1 MMQENAM
8 KIIPQQE
15 LYRKPLVLQI
25 TGLSHSTL
33 YYLMKNGTF
42 PSQVKIGQ
50 RAVAWRK
57 SDIDAW
63 LAQL

>member
-1 MMQENAM
+1 MQQEQ
-8 KIIPQQE
+8 ILLQQE
-15 LYRKPLVLQI
+15 LYRKPFVLQI

-33 YYLMKNGTF
+33 YYLMKKGTF

-57 SDIDAW
+57 SDIDDW

>member
-1 MMQENAM
+1 MSNSNNF
-8 KIIPQQE
+8 PQQE
-15 LYRKPLVLQI
+15 LYRKPFVLQI
-25 TGLSHSTL
+25 TGFSHSTL
-33 YYLMKNGTF
+33 YYLMKKGNF
-42 PSQVKIGQ
+42 PKQVKIGV

>member
-1 MMQENAM
+1 MQEDTT
-8 KIIPQQE
+8 KTVPQQA
-15 LYRKPLVLQI
+15 LYRKTFVLQL

-33 YYLMKNGTF
+33 YYLIKKGSF
-42 PSQVKIGQ
+42 PAQVKIGQ

-57 SDIDAW
+57 ADIDAW

>member
-1 MMQENAM
+1 MQENIM
-8 KIIPQQE
+8 KMIPEQK
-15 LYRKPLVLQI
+15 LYRKPFVLQI

-33 YYLMKNGTF
+33 YYLMKKGTF
-42 PSQVKIGQ
+42 PKQVKIGV

-57 SDIDAW
+57 LDIDAW

>member
-1 MMQENAM
+1 MSNYNSND
-8 KIIPQQE
+8 KLPQQE
-15 LYRKPLVLQI
+15 LYRKPFVLSI

-33 YYLMKNGTF
+33 YYLMKEGTF
-42 PSQVKIGQ
+42 PKQVKIGA

>member
-1 MMQENAM
+1 MSDTKQ
-8 KIIPQQE
+8 QQFTQE
-15 LYRKPLVLQI
+15 LYRKPFVLQI

-33 YYLMKNGTF
+33 YYLMKEGRF

-57 SDIDAW
+57 SDIDNW
-63 LAQL
+63 LNSLTK